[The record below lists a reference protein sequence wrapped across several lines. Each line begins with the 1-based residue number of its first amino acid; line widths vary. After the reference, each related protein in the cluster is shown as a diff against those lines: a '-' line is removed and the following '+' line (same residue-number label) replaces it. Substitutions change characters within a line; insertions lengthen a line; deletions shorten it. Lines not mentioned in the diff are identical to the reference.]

1 VCLIN
6 KGKIRVEKGSVLL
19 CLRVKKA
26 KEQLGLRN
34 FTLMHLLYIALK
46 QEEEE
51 EEEEEYD
58 DDDYDEVR
66 G

>member
-1 VCLIN
+1 M
-6 KGKIRVEKGSVLL
+6 EKGSVLL

-51 EEEEEYD
+51 QEEYD

>member
-1 VCLIN
+1 
-6 KGKIRVEKGSVLL
+6 VEKGSVLL